1 MSARRPFGVTL
12 VALIAW
18 ITGAVQILSGILS
31 LLGGNGTVGVVAIVV
46 GIVTIIVSFGLF
58 GGNGGARILTAIVF
72 ALNVIGSVYLLIT
85 FSQGLWSALWSAIF
99 PLIGLFLLFSRPA
112 NAFFARR

>member
-18 ITGAVQILSGILS
+18 VTGAIQIVAGIVALVR
-31 LLGGNGTVGVVAIVV
+31 GDATVGWVEIVV
-46 GIVTIIVSFGLF
+46 GIVTVIVSMGLF

-72 ALNVIGSVYLLIT
+72 ALNVIGSVVLLIT
-85 FSQGLWSALWSAIF
+85 SPVSFWSALWSALF
-99 PLIGLFLLFSRPA
+99 PLIGLFLLFTRSA